1 MSSGAL
7 DPINYPEAWDTVRI
21 GQTTCPG
28 IAEIGDIKTKN
39 EFDVKRGKGVYGS
52 TLTFVGR
59 PPSHFS
65 VTFKLWLAQ
74 HFPAWDLFRP
84 LFKYDPAKKA
94 IQAIDIY
101 HPALADIELTSV
113 VCEGIGAIHHEGQG
127 LYTIVVDFIEFFP
140 AQKTSS
146 VGTPTGSSPGK
157 GANGDKP
164 PGGDPIADAQQAE
177 IKRLAA
183 IAAQP

>member
-1 MSSGAL
+1 MSSGAI
-7 DPINYPEAWDTVRI
+7 DPINNPEAWDTLRV
-21 GQTTCPG
+21 GQTISPG
-28 IAEIGDIKTKN
+28 VAEIGDIKTKN
-39 EFDVKRGKGVYGS
+39 EWDVKKGKGVYGS

-65 VTFKLWLAQ
+65 VTFKLWTAD
-74 HFPAWDLFRP
+74 HFVKWDLFRP

-94 IQAIDIY
+94 IQAIDVY

-113 VCEGIGAIHHEGQG
+113 VCEGVGAVHHEGGG

-140 AQKTSS
+140 AQKTSA
-146 VGTPTGSSPGK
+146 VGTPGGSTPGK
-157 GANGDKP
+157 GLNNGKV

-177 IKRLAA
+177 IARLAA